1 MEACLHAM
9 PPDMVSMLDTKDILN
24 TIKTTRLSVMY
35 IREAK
40 KTVLRKQL
48 ETIKFLLGESIDD

>member
-1 MEACLHAM
+1 
-9 PPDMVSMLDTKDILN
+9 
-24 TIKTTRLSVMY
+24 MY

-48 ETIKFLLGESIDD
+48 ETIKFLLGESIDDW